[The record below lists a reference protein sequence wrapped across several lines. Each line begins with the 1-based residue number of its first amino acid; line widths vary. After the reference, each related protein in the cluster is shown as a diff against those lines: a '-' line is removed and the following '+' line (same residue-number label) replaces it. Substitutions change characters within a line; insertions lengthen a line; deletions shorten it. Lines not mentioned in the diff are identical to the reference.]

1 MTQHDKRRPIP
12 SQILCGERVRE
23 TNRGEVN
30 RQREDNKGHDP
41 EDGLHGPQIGIVYTR
56 FSPQLKT
63 HLKWL
68 QYLKNVAVI
77 DMVHTNHG

>member
-1 MTQHDKRRPIP
+1 MK
-12 SQILCGERVRE
+12 ERE

-41 EDGLHGPQIGIVYTR
+41 EDGLHGPQIGVVYTR
-56 FSPQLKT
+56 FSSQLKT

-77 DMVHTNHG
+77 NMVHTTHDSEIYSSFTYDTKQI